1 MFFSDVISF
10 FLLPLIRLRVHA
22 SLCVCGA
29 SVLALPCCVQLL
41 KLDGKTN
48 LRLCDEATLQ
58 ETCGAQK
65 GSLSYL
71 ALLHDKDA
79 GKVKFAI
86 DKALLDD
93 AVAINAHPLRCDRT
107 TSVAPAGKENLT

>member
-1 MFFSDVISF
+1 MTLYLALLFFFLTFAGSSAYASF
-10 FLLPLIRLRVHA
+10 FT
-22 SLCVCGA
+22 S
-29 SVLALPCCVQLL
+29 SSQLL

-48 LRLCDEATLQ
+48 LRLCDEATLL
-58 ETCGAQK
+58 ETCRVQK

-71 ALLHDKDA
+71 ALLNDKEA

-107 TSVAPAGKENLT
+107 TSVAPAGEETFQTLHAHPVFR